1 MKKRIA
7 ALFLAVLV
15 IASSVVTLSSCD
27 REYNESEVFSA
38 AEDLIEKSKKMNE
51 IFFGYGIMYDEL
63 AGGYSEGLDG
73 IYMKAADYGPA
84 SLDEYG
90 FTTVKELEEMTRSVY
105 TNSYSDE
112 LIGIMISGVTI
123 GGQIVW
129 QARYVQVY
137 GGAALDKPEY
147 ILVNT
152 EFDPVATD
160 DVEYLYDT
168 MKVDEVDGEKRYVT
182 LDCKVTNYEGK
193 SQIRNIRVCLLE
205 ERNGF
210 RLDGPTYIKY
220 SEVVDEYEKLDK

>member
-15 IASSVVTLSSCD
+15 IALSVTTLSSCD
-27 REYNESEVFSA
+27 REYNEDEVFSA
-38 AEDLIEKSKKMNE
+38 AKTLIEKSKALNE
-51 IFFGYGIMYDEL
+51 IFFGYGVMYDEF
-63 AGGYSEGLDG
+63 AGGYSEGADG

-90 FTTVKELEEMTRSVY
+90 FTTVKELEEMTRNVY
-105 TNSYSDE
+105 TKSYSDE
-112 LIGIMISGVTI
+112 LIGIKIGGVTI
-123 GGQIVW
+123 GGEILY

-137 GGAALDKPEY
+137 GGKALDVPEY

-152 EFDPVATD
+152 EFEPVATD
-160 DVEYLYDT
+160 TVEYLYDT
-168 MKVDEVDGEKRYVT
+168 MRVDDVDGEKIYVA

-193 SQIRNIRVCLLE
+193 SQTRNIRVCLLE
-205 ERNGF
+205 ERSGF

-220 SEVVDEYEKLDK
+220 SEIIDEYENLDK